1 VILGAKRNA
10 VAWSFLIGA
19 VVCFAVFSWYPM
31 IREIVMSFQFRHL
44 NLATGVPETSWA
56 GLQNYRRIF
65 DDPQFWTSVR
75 NTVEFTFLALIFGYA
90 LPFFTAILL
99 NEMRHA
105 KGYLRCLVYLPVM
118 LPPISALTLFLY
130 FYDPTYGLFN
140 HILHALDLPT
150 SQWTLSS
157 GTGLISMAMI
167 SVVIAS
173 TWMNM
178 GGATLIY
185 LAALQNIPGELYEA
199 AELDGAG
206 LFKKIR
212 HITIPQTRLILSMLL
227 LLQIV
232 ATMQM
237 FIEAFILTGG
247 QGVNNNTETLVYLIY
262 QYAFAMSGSANF
274 NSASALGVMLLCVL
288 AAFSGGYLWLNR
300 ERRLHGFPC
309 HEPAWRAGPPTAD
322 QRGHPFAHL
331 TGAAESRTQPD
342 HLPGRPHRGGRGL
355 HAALH
360 RAAVL
365 PVHRRDEIHPG
376 GDLQPSDVLP
386 APRPPG
392 QLREGVGPAEHGLAI
407 PQHLHLRGR
416 RAGLP
421 ADLRRVRG
429 LRDLPAAP
437 GARQP
442 HLRHDAGHADDP
454 GDRVARP
461 AVPDGGGPANHPHQ
475 HHRYAGG
482 DLAAHRRERVQH
494 LLAEAVLRLDTER
507 AA

>member
-1 VILGAKRNA
+1 
-10 VAWSFLIGA
+10 
-19 VVCFAVFSWYPM
+19 
-31 IREIVMSFQFRHL
+31 
-44 NLATGVPETSWA
+44 
-56 GLQNYRRIF
+56 RIF
-65 DDPQFWTSVR
+65 ADPTFWQAWR
-75 NTVEFTFLALIFGYA
+75 NTLEFTVLALILGYA
-90 LPFFTAILL
+90 VPFVVAILL
-99 NEMRHA
+99 NELRHA
-105 KGYLRCLVYLPVM
+105 RGYLRVLVYLPVM
-118 LPPISALTLFLY
+118 LPPASALLLFAY
-130 FYDPTYGLFN
+130 FYDPTFGLFN
-140 HILHALDLPT
+140 HILTTLHLPA
-150 SQWTLSS
+150 SQWVQSPDT
-157 GTGLISMAMI
+157 TIPTTAMI
-167 SVVIAS
+167 SVVIAA

-331 TGAAESRTQPD
+331 TGATESRTQPN

-360 RAAVL
+360 RPAVL
-365 PVHRRDEIHPG
+365 PVHRRDEIHP
-376 GDLQPSDVLP
+376 
-386 APRPPG
+386 
-392 QLREGVGPAEHGLAI
+392 
-407 PQHLHLRGR
+407 
-416 RAGLP
+416 
-421 ADLRRVRG
+421 
-429 LRDLPAAP
+429 
-437 GARQP
+437 
-442 HLRHDAGHADDP
+442 
-454 GDRVARP
+454 
-461 AVPDGGGPANHPHQ
+461 
-475 HHRYAGG
+475 
-482 DLAAHRRERVQH
+482 
-494 LLAEAVLRLDTER
+494 
-507 AA
+507 